1 MEKFLQCPALVRHFE
16 TDGDFGLPNV
26 GYNDFHTVRPA
37 HSFYMQKN
45 YTWHFVLS
53 GRGTLEIG
61 DRRYH
66 LAEGDMFFIP
76 PDARMRYY
84 PADEEP
90 WEYVWFTLRGEAVA
104 RYGALLGFSLQSA
117 VVRCCAFPSVKRIL
131 RELFEALQREECGY
145 FGVLSVFYRMLELC
159 GTDRS
164 AGEIRGIKQMID
176 GSFTLSSFSIEQ
188 LCHDAGISHAQ
199 LLRRFKAAYGMTVI
213 AYVLRKRIALAC
225 ELLETTDLPVR
236 SIALSCGFADE
247 IHFMKC
253 FKREIGL
260 TATAYRKEQRGK
272 KR

>member
-1 MEKFLQCPALVRHFE
+1 MEKFLQCPVLVRHFE

-76 PDARMRYY
+76 PDTRMRYY

-104 RYGALLGFSLQSA
+104 RYGALLGFSLQNA
-117 VVRCCAFPSVKRIL
+117 AKRCEAAAGAKRVL
-131 RELFEALQREECGY
+131 RELFEALLQDRCGY
-145 FGVLSVFYRMLELC
+145 FGVLSAFYRLM
-159 GTDRS
+159 
-164 AGEIRGIKQMID
+164 EICSTGRRAEEIQSVKRMID
-176 GSFTLSSFSIEQ
+176 DSFSLPSFSIDQ
-188 LCHDAGISHAQ
+188 LCRNAGISHAQ
-199 LLRRFKAAYGMTVI
+199 LLRRFKRAYGVTMI
-213 AYVLRKRIALAC
+213 AYVLRKRIELAC
-225 ELLETTDLPVR
+225 ELLETTDLPIR
-236 SIALSCGFADE
+236 SIAFSCGFADE

-253 FKREIGL
+253 FKRERGL
-260 TATAYRKEQRGK
+260 TATAYRKSQQGR
-272 KR
+272 R